1 VAQLPWLDI
10 AELAFQAGFR
20 GEPHAIVVALA
31 QPESNRNPQA
41 VNPTDPNGGSYG
53 LLQVNGAADPDAAG
67 TYPNLVPTEAWKQR
81 MFDPAENLKAAYQI
95 WLSNS
100 QGEKNFKPWG
110 AYTSNLHLA
119 SLDAARA
126 AMDGAARL
134 RQANARVA
142 QFKAER
148 DRILVAHDALK
159 ITVELLKQKIADAR
173 QALA

>member
-1 VAQLPWLDI
+1 MTVPFVDI
-10 AELAFQAGFR
+10 AEYAFQAGFR
-20 GEPHAIVVALA
+20 GDAHAIIVALTV
-31 QPESNRNPQA
+31 PESSRNPTAHNGDDPHKGSFGLTQING
-41 VNPTDPNGGSYG
+41 VHLNPGGVLEGWTIEDLY
-53 LLQVNGAADPDAAG
+53 
-67 TYPNLVPTEAWKQR
+67 
-81 MFDPAENLKAAYQI
+81 DPAKNLKAAFMVWKQ
-95 WLSNS
+95 N
-100 QGEKNFKPWG
+100 GESFKPWG